1 MCLALPVKVLSLE
14 GPDQARVS
22 VGGIVKT
29 IDTSLV
35 DELEPGDYV
44 ILHVGYALS
53 KVDPE
58 AARETLALMEA
69 GAGQVAAQLVEQQP

>member
-1 MCLALPVKVLSLE
+1 MCLALPVKVLSLD
-14 GPDQARVS
+14 GPGQARVS

-35 DELEPGDYV
+35 DDLEPGDYV

-53 KVDPE
+53 KVDPT
-58 AARETLALMEA
+58 AAQETLALMEA
-69 GAGQVAAQLVEQQP
+69 GAGQLAAAAGER